1 MTSWSKSYRLN
12 IDGLKNIDQTRRY
25 KMTYKL
31 SGAEYRFMEEIW
43 LVEPIKSSALVK
55 LCEEKFGW
63 KKSTTYTVIKNL
75 IKKSVLIN
83 EDTVVRSIVT
93 REELAKAEGSDIA
106 DKAFNGNMLDMFAS
120 FLQDRRLTEEEYL
133 KLEQLINKAYKG
145 E

>member
-1 MTSWSKSYRLN
+1 
-12 IDGLKNIDQTRRY
+12 
-25 KMTYKL
+25 MTYKL
-31 SGAEYRFMEEIW
+31 SSAEYRFMEEIW

-75 IKKSVLIN
+75 IKKSVLVN

-93 REELAKAEGSDIA
+93 KEELAKAEGNDIA
-106 DKAFNGNMLDMFAS
+106 EKAFNGNMLDMFAS
-120 FLQDRRLTEEEYL
+120 FLQDRKLTKEEYV
-133 KLEQLINKAYKG
+133 KLDELINKAYKG